1 MGFIY
6 LAGNGVVS
14 LVGSLQSSMDK
25 VWIRV
30 YGPPGPRPSGGAV
43 GKQPMNFQFLCLTFQ
58 CFTLGTPWIFKLLS
72 KNMLKKLVW
81 ANCRTG
87 NTSQLCFLM
96 AGGIM
101 PLAFYAFWCA
111 SRPLNRMR
119 KQLEALMELRK
130 AIKVAKASINVD
142 EVDGDAV
149 AALFERVL

>member
-1 MGFIY
+1 MELASLGFIY
-6 LAGNGVVS
+6 LAGNGAVS
-14 LVGSLQSSMDK
+14 LVGSLQSRMDK

-30 YGPPGPRPSGGAV
+30 YGPPRKKVP
-43 GKQPMNFQFLCLTFQ
+43 KQPMTFKYLCLMCH
-58 CFTLGTPWIFKLLS
+58 CFVLGTPWIFKSLS
-72 KNMLKKLVW
+72 KRMLKKLVW

-96 AGGIM
+96 AGIM
-101 PLAFYAFWCA
+101 PLAFGAYYWA

-130 AIKVAKASINVD
+130 AVKVAKASINVD
-142 EVDGDAV
+142 EVDGDSV